1 MINAKQSRK
10 WLKYFALAPETTWY
24 LALVSLPVS
33 SAIRELRVH
42 SIWSMCHGVGL
53 LNLSRSTVLTPP
65 AKLLLPAQ
73 FLAWRCMLANWLKTI
88 QHIQNLKQQN
98 SENSV
103 MKYMK
108 LMKCN
113 ESGTQKHLKTSQ
125 VSRLTRATR
134 EWFGPTP
141 MAWIPSAN
149 KRLCHSVTWP
159 MRRTSSS
166 WAKNF
171 QKKHD
176 HVAVCSSMFSKCV

>member
-10 WLKYFALAPETTWY
+10 WLKYFVLAPETTWY
-24 LALVSLPVS
+24 LALILVSLPVS

-103 MKYMK
+103 MKYIYIYK

-125 VSRLTRATR
+125 DSPGSGLAQHSWPGSPAPTSGSATQSL
-134 EWFGPTP
+134 GPCGEP
-141 MAWIPSAN
+141 QLGKEFP
-149 KRLCHSVTWP
+149 
-159 MRRTSSS
+159 
-166 WAKNF
+166 KNMIMWLY
-171 QKKHD
+171 
-176 HVAVCSSMFSKCV
+176 VAQCV